1 MTRIFIVD
9 DHNIVI
15 EGICALL
22 YGEPEFE
29 VTGYAVNGNNC
40 LVYLIAHTVDVVLL
54 DISLPDIGGV
64 DLCRLI
70 KTKYPDTMVL
80 ALTTFNQG
88 IYVRKMMESGASGY
102 LLKDTS
108 RQEFITAIQTV
119 AQGKIYLS
127 PMANQAL
134 QSDTRQLIA
143 IPTLTK
149 REKEVLGYVAKGLT
163 NAQIAGQ
170 LSISID
176 TVDSHR
182 KNLHSKLNVKN
193 TAQLVRYAVENN
205 LL

>member
-182 KNLHSKLNVKN
+182 KNLHAKLNVKN

>member
-1 MTRIFIVD
+1 VD

-182 KNLHSKLNVKN
+182 KNLHAKLNVKN